1 MGTWWVVRIISKKA
15 IREFGKKYSDAVASL
30 TEWQRIVVTAKWDTT
45 ADVKATF
52 RNADFVGDKTVFN
65 IALNRYR
72 LIAFIAFRAR
82 VVYIRAILTHKEYD
96 KETWKT

>member
-1 MGTWWVVRIISKKA
+1 MGSSIGARIVSKKA

-30 TEWQRIVVTAKWDTT
+30 AEWQRVVMAAKWDTPV
-45 ADVKATF
+45 DVKATF

-72 LIAFIAFRAR
+72 LIVYIAFRTR
-82 VVYIRAILTHKEYD
+82 VVYIKAILTHLEYNR
-96 KETWKT
+96 ETWKT